1 MSLTK
6 SFNKHTNTYY
16 AYDTTYVWDEKL
28 QKKVQKRKCIGRF
41 DPKTN
46 EVIAN
51 GRRGRPPRV
60 FNVEKLK
67 AAEMKEAQDTVLKA
81 LPALLVQLEKTE
93 QMVELLGKEIQAIR
107 TRISELTTT
116 HD

>member
-28 QKKVQKRKCIGRF
+28 KKKVQKRKCIGRF
-41 DPKTN
+41 DPETN

-51 GRRGRPPRV
+51 GRRGRPARV
-60 FNVEKLK
+60 LNGVKSK
-67 AAEMKEAQDTVLKA
+67 PEMKEGTGDAVLKA
-81 LPALLVQLEKTE
+81 LPALQVQLEKTE
-93 QMVELLGKEIQAIR
+93 QMVELLVKEIQAIR
-107 TRISELTTT
+107 TRISELVTN
-116 HD
+116 HS